1 MFDATSGRAGM
12 TPVRAVHR
20 SDAIQGND
28 VLAAGKVG
36 LVAIGSYCAMFDE
49 KVT

>member
-12 TPVRAVHR
+12 TPVRPVHR

-28 VLAAGKVG
+28 VLAATT
-36 LVAIGSYCAMFDE
+36 LGS
-49 KVT
+49 K